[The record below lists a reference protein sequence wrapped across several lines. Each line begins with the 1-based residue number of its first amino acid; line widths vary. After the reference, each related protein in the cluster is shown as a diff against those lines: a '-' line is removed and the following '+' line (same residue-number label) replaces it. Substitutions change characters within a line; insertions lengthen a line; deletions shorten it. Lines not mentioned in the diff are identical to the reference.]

1 MIEHS
6 NVTPTAGSDAAS
18 DRASDPG
25 FDAALTPTTLADLLA
40 DPPLVHHGGTC
51 TWRLA
56 STVLDFID
64 DRVRPDSHTLE
75 TGAGISTLLFALRGC
90 HHTCVVPLEDEVDR
104 LRDYCAARK
113 IPLRNVNFKVERS
126 ETALPRMDLEPLDLI
141 LIDGNHAFPAPFI
154 DWFYTAR
161 FLKEGGFLIID
172 DTNLWTGDLLRRFL
186 KSEKG
191 EWKQLDT
198 FAGRAAAFQKTGKGS
213 ETKGWEEQPLVV
225 KTSRRLT
232 LQHKLRVALGL
243 ARQGRFPTIIQRVFR
258 RES

>member
-1 MIEHS
+1 MVEHS
-6 NVTPTAGSDAAS
+6 KTPASAARECVRTPAG
-18 DRASDPG
+18 
-25 FDAALTPTTLADLLA
+25 LADLLA

-56 STVLDFID
+56 DAVLDFID
-64 DRVRPDSHTLE
+64 GHVECDSRTLE
-75 TGAGISTLLFALRGC
+75 TGAGISTLLFALKGC
-90 HHTCVVPLEDEVDR
+90 HHTCVVPLEEEVTR
-104 LRDYCAARK
+104 LRDYCAARG
-113 IPLRNVNFKVERS
+113 IPLRKVKFEVERS
-126 ETALPRMDLEPLDLI
+126 EVALPGIDLEPLDLV

-161 FLKEGGFLIID
+161 FLKEGGFLVID

-186 KSEKG
+186 RAEKG

-198 FAGRAAAFQKTGKGS
+198 FAGRAAAFEKTGSGS

-232 LQHKLRVALGL
+232 LQHKLRRALHL
-243 ARQGRFPTIIQRVFR
+243 VRQGRFSMIARKVFH